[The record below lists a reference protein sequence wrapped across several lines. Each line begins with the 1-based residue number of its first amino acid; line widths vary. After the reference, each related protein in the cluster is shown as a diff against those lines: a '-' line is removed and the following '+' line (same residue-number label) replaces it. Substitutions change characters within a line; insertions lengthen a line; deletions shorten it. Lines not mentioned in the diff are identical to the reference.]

1 MNKRDFV
8 LAAAGSVL
16 AGCAGSALA
25 AGSAAPLAQ
34 PTRAGWQGRV
44 GQRFAVFGGAAG
56 SALVLHRV
64 QAHPSGAGTEQ
75 FTLVFAADGA
85 APAAGTH
92 TLHSVG
98 QRHSSART
106 PAAHSAAGASK
117 IGAWANASPSPASRS
132 QAPVSWWL
140 PGINSAPRSASSQ
153 ACRAA

>member
-25 AGSAAPLAQ
+25 AGSAARLAQ

-92 TLHSVG
+92 TLRSAG
-98 QRHSSART
+98 QRPLALYLDSAGQT
-106 PAAHSAAGASK
+106 ASGAALLRADC
-117 IGAWANASPSPASRS
+117 
-132 QAPVSWWL
+132 
-140 PGINSAPRSASSQ
+140 
-153 ACRAA
+153 CRLV